1 MTVYFKQVWSNVMRT
16 YFVEIAVCLFTLWDE
31 MVLIWI
37 LLLCLS
43 WKVVAGLDLKQFVLF
58 FKTWSELAS
67 GQIASTIQSYHSRKC
82 LTGDFSPW
90 EIFFWFLS
98 LIALSGQLL
107 LNDQE
112 RRRDASFFW
121 NRCWIFSAIVPVSNS
136 LPHSLTFSF
145 SSWWGGVWMLAISNK
160 RF

>member
-1 MTVYFKQVWSNVMRT
+1 MDKEQIPHTRSSGFHPFPSPATVAMPFGFQ
-16 YFVEIAVCLFTLWDE
+16 
-31 MVLIWI
+31 
-37 LLLCLS
+37 
-43 WKVVAGLDLKQFVLF
+43 VVAGLDLKQFVLF

-82 LTGDFSPW
+82 LTGDFSSW

-112 RRRDASFFW
+112 RRRDASFF
-121 NRCWIFSAIVPVSNS
+121 
-136 LPHSLTFSF
+136 
-145 SSWWGGVWMLAISNK
+145 
-160 RF
+160 